1 MPRTA
6 PENARQFPHSEAAMS
21 RLSRAVLLALALP
34 AAASAQSAMK
44 SATWWN
50 PAEGGWG
57 VFTIDQ
63 GNVVAPGWFTYDTDG
78 EPVWF
83 LVPGATLQGDGSYKG
98 DILRFTGV
106 PFAQIAGSAADPATK
121 IGEATLRFTG
131 DKAMT
136 FTTVIG
142 GTTQTKNLTRFNF
155 GGSDLVCRSTSGP
168 RTGATNYS
176 DLYSSPGS
184 SGWGVHISHLDNAM
198 YATWYTYDTDREAI
212 FLIGGLSRQADGSFT
227 GPLVRQK
234 NGTPFPQIDGASP
247 STGSDPIGTITVR
260 FSDGETATFSY
271 TVGNV
276 TQTKTLRRTQFGST
290 ASVCGVEPYTTTQ
303 NPGGGAETCFPPY
316 AIGDVRNVRTTSGAT
331 VETHRE
337 RIAREAT
344 FNGQAGLVEEYDRDG
359 AMYTNNYV
367 ANGNGTRVSFG
378 AEALNGGAV
387 ISTSVND
394 PARIEFPNAMTVG
407 QTHSLAWKVR
417 ASASGFAGTIDL
429 TTRWKLVGKENV
441 TVPAGTFPAC
451 KFEVTTTEDS
461 STAGATTDTDL
472 TGTAWTS
479 PTFGLLKQRTTGTSR
494 VTVPFVGT
502 QTQNIDST
510 TELLSAT
517 VGGQST
523 P

>member
-1 MPRTA
+1 
-6 PENARQFPHSEAAMS
+6 MS
-21 RLSRAVLLALALP
+21 LLSRAVLLALALP
-34 AAASAQSAMK
+34 GAAFAQTAMK

-106 PFAQIAGSAADPATK
+106 PFAQIQGSAADPSTK
-121 IGEATLRFTG
+121 IGEATLRFSG

-142 GTTQTKNLTRFNF
+142 GATQTKNLTRFNF
-155 GGSDLVCRSTSGP
+155 NGNDLVCRSTTAP
-168 RTGATNYS
+168 RASATNYS

-184 SGWGVHISHLDNAM
+184 SGWGVHISHLDTAM
-198 YATWYTYDTDREAI
+198 YATWYTYDSDREAI
-212 FLIGGLSRQADGSFT
+212 FLIGALTRQGDGSFT
-227 GPLVRQK
+227 GPLLRQK
-234 NGTPFPQIDGASP
+234 NGTPYAQISGSSP
-247 STGSDPIGTITVR
+247 STGSDQIGTLTVR

-276 TQTKTLRRTQFGST
+276 TQTKTIKRTQFGST
-290 ASVCGVEPYTTTQ
+290 ASVCTVEPYTTTQ

-316 AIGDVRNVRTTSGAT
+316 GIGDVRNVRTISGGSE
-331 VETHRE
+331 ETHRE
-337 RIAREAT
+337 RIVREGT
-344 FNGQAGLVEEYDRDG
+344 FNGQSGLVEEYDQSNNPQTGG
-359 AMYTNNYV
+359 AVYTRNYV
-367 ANGNGTRVSFG
+367 ANGSGTRVSFG
-378 AEALNGGAV
+378 AEALSGGAV
-387 ISTSVND
+387 ISTSTND
-394 PARIEFPNAMTVG
+394 PARIEFPNAMNVG

-417 ASASGFAGTIDL
+417 ATASGFSGTIDL
-429 TTRWKLVGKENV
+429 TTKWKLVGKESV
-441 TVPAGTFPAC
+441 TVPAGTFSAC
-451 KFEVTTTEDS
+451 KFEVATTEDS
-461 STAGATTDTDL
+461 NTAGATTDTDL
-472 TGTAWTS
+472 TGIAWTS
-479 PTFGLLKQRTTGTSR
+479 PTFGLLKQTTTGTSR
-494 VTVPFVGT
+494 VTVPFLGT